1 MKPRRVCLLM
11 AAMLASHMAVGAP
24 DEELLGKSKG
34 YPVGVPMNWFYDE
47 AVRVGSFSH
56 LDEIFKHHTLPHS
69 PSPVPLPTAAS
80 EPAFSYHFDNKDRS
94 INEYLERQR
103 VTGLLI
109 LKDGQIVLE
118 RYQYDRKLTDR
129 FVSHSMA
136 KSITSLGIG
145 FALQEGK
152 IKSLDDKVSAYVTEL
167 KDLPFGEVTL
177 RNVLRMSS
185 GVQFNEN
192 YDGKDDLARFGALR
206 RTKGLM
212 AAFSDFTLRDAPEGA
227 SFHYASAQTELLGAV
242 LRAATGDTLAAYI
255 APRLWRPM
263 GAESDATWI
272 VDAAGLETAAG
283 SFNATLRDF
292 GRLGLLMAND
302 GAVDGKQILPKDYLL
317 EATDWHRQP
326 ASFAPGKATPFFGY
340 GYQFWLF
347 PGEKRRFALIGV
359 YGQSIFVDPG
369 LKLVM
374 VQTAVAKSASVTKE
388 SMGAERVAVWRGLVR
403 HYGSWE

>member
-1 MKPRRVCLLM
+1 
-11 AAMLASHMAVGAP
+11 
-24 DEELLGKSKG
+24 
-34 YPVGVPMNWFYDE
+34 
-47 AVRVGSFSH
+47 
-56 LDEIFKHHTLPHS
+56 
-69 PSPVPLPTAAS
+69 
-80 EPAFSYHFDNKDRS
+80 
-94 INEYLERQR
+94 
-103 VTGLLI
+103 
-109 LKDGQIVLE
+109 
-118 RYQYDRKLTDR
+118 
-129 FVSHSMA
+129 
-136 KSITSLGIG
+136 
-145 FALQEGK
+145 
-152 IKSLDDKVSAYVTEL
+152 
-167 KDLPFGEVTL
+167 
-177 RNVLRMSS
+177 
-185 GVQFNEN
+185 
-192 YDGKDDLARFGALR
+192 
-206 RTKGLM
+206 
-212 AAFSDFTLRDAPEGA
+212 
-227 SFHYASAQTELLGAV
+227 
-242 LRAATGDTLAAYI
+242 
-255 APRLWRPM
+255 M